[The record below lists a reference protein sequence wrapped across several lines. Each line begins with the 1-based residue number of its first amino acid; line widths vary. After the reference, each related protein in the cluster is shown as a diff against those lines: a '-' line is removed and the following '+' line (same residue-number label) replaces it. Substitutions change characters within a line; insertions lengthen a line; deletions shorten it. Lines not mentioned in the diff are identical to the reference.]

1 MDVYNKFKTKAFE
14 LLIKAQKKYTVYKNE
29 LEEDVLFLKET
40 QDRYST
46 FSGSLSQAMMQ
57 QTELIESILLST
69 KGNDLLKASQ
79 LLEHLDDCFSEPG
92 TTLMESMVKI
102 RRQQLVESRQVEP
115 VLHNIICSPFNL
127 HFLCHFRF

>member
-1 MDVYNKFKTKAFE
+1 MDAYNKFKTKAFE

-57 QTELIESILLST
+57 QTELIERK
-69 KGNDLLKASQ
+69 KGKK
-79 LLEHLDDCFSEPG
+79 
-92 TTLMESMVKI
+92 KI
-102 RRQQLVESRQVEP
+102 EKCCELT
-115 VLHNIICSPFNL
+115 PFCGL
-127 HFLCHFRF
+127 